1 MNPSKIIVTGG
12 AGFIGSNLISR
23 LISDGAHVIG
33 VDNFSS
39 YYSSGMKVARIEKLG
54 LTPHIKDIDLCDKKE
69 LINLF
74 RSFQP
79 DIVIHLAAQG
89 GVRASRIQPKP
100 YLEINQIGFLNTLDL
115 CSATGVKSF
124 IFASSSSVYGDSI
137 LAPFRED
144 HDLGSPK
151 NLYALSKISNEI
163 IARDFQKLD
172 MSVIG
177 LRFFTVYGPWGRPDM
192 AMFRLI
198 ASSILGREFELSA
211 SLDVVRDFT
220 FIDDVS
226 NVILELIKI
235 EDWKSKFEIFNV
247 AGGRPHSLR
256 ELLQILERNNISIK
270 VKQLGEDLLDVKLT
284 HGSVDKLGLFNLTA
298 PSTTLEEG
306 VKKSIKWFSE
316 MDIKNID
323 EWFTYSDYR

>member
-1 MNPSKIIVTGG
+1 MPLKVIVTGG

-23 LISDGAHVIG
+23 LIRDGAQVIG

-39 YYSSGMKVARIEKLG
+39 YYSSQMKFARMEKLG
-54 LTPHIKDIDLCDKKE
+54 LTPHIKNIDLCDKKD
-69 LINLF
+69 LVNLF
-74 RSFQP
+74 RDFQP

-100 YLEINQIGFLNTLDL
+100 YLEINQIGFLNTLET
-115 CSATGVKSF
+115 CSATGVKNF
-124 IFASSSSVYGDSI
+124 IFASSSSVYGDSMP
-137 LAPFRED
+137 APFRED
-144 HDLGSPK
+144 CELGSPK

-163 IARDFQKLD
+163 IARDFQKFD
-172 MSVIG
+172 MSVVG

-198 ASSILGREFELSA
+198 ASSILGREFDLSA

-226 NVILELIKI
+226 KVISEIIKI
-235 EDWKSKFEIFNV
+235 KDWKSKFEIFNV

-256 ELLQILERNNISIK
+256 ELIQILERNNMNIR
-270 VKQLGEDLLDVKLT
+270 VKQVGEDFLDVKLT
-284 HGSVDKLGLFNLTA
+284 HGSMDKLGLFNLTA

-306 VKKSIKWFSE
+306 VRKSIRWFSE
-316 MDIKNID
+316 MEVKNID